1 MKGRPQEDT
10 QRTPLLNSWQVR
22 SPLRMP
28 DEQWNETMS
37 RVRGEFDEM
46 PCLRVTSRQA
56 CMLFGLSETVSL
68 WVLNCLAR
76 DGFLE
81 QSRDGEYLRRN
92 ETP

>member
-1 MKGRPQEDT
+1 LKWQSPKDMQL
-10 QRTPLLNSWQVR
+10 TPAVHSWQVR
-22 SPLRMP
+22 SPLRIP
-28 DEQWNETMS
+28 DEQWNDTMS

-68 WVLNCLAR
+68 WVLGCLAR

-81 QSRDGEYLRRN
+81 QTRDGEYVRRST
-92 ETP
+92 TP